1 MTNNAYHD
9 LTLPQINKL
18 VIVQFL
24 KGPNVKSL
32 LRGFQSFAC
41 FLKFPS
47 NTYLHY
53 KVISANV
60 RQGLKALDR
69 GFLL

>member
-18 VIVQFL
+18 VIVQFK

-32 LRGFQSFAC
+32 LMRLPKFCMLF
-41 FLKFPS
+41 KFPS
-47 NTYLHY
+47 NTSCIIRSL
-53 KVISANV
+53 VPM
-60 RQGLKALDR
+60 LDKALR
-69 GFLL
+69 P

>member
-1 MTNNAYHD
+1 MEVSND
-9 LTLPQINKL
+9 LTLPLINKL

-32 LRGFQSFAC
+32 LMRHP
-41 FLKFPS
+41 KFCMLLQVPLQHF
-47 NTYLHY
+47 LHY

-60 RQGLKALDR
+60 RLGLKALDK